1 MTRVAIVRRAGKK
14 NSAIE
19 VALRRKGFD
28 AQHVAEESP
37 DVADAD
43 VVLAIGN
50 INWFPRL
57 RERFHALR
65 GKRRP
70 VLAVWHFE
78 PLPFPA
84 HSGFPQPRLT
94 LREAVKI
101 ALRDR
106 RATDAH
112 TNYRRLRQL
121 HERGLLDLC
130 IATSRSRQN
139 FLLEKG
145 IPAHFVPLGYHDGMG
160 RRLDRVRDIDV
171 LFIGTS
177 DDARHRAAIRAIR
190 SAGIAVE
197 ALGSWKKGPTWGESR
212 TELINRAKIFL
223 NVQRHAGQYSGYR
236 MLLGMANGSMVIS
249 EPIHDPFPYL
259 PGIHYVEAALDEIP
273 RAIRGYLADEQARS
287 AIAESGHRFV
297 TMSLTLD
304 DSVDRITALVEST
317 LKQRKPD

>member
-1 MTRVAIVRRAGKK
+1 M
-14 NSAIE
+14 
-19 VALRRKGFD
+19 ALRRRGYD
-28 AQHVAEESP
+28 AEAVSEDSP
-37 DVADAD
+37 ALTYAD

-57 RERFHALR
+57 RQRFDALR
-65 GKRRP
+65 GGRRP

-84 HSGFPQPRLT
+84 GSGFPQPALT
-94 LREAVKI
+94 LRELVKV
-101 ALRDR
+101 ALGDK

-112 TNYRRLRQL
+112 TSYRRLRQM

-130 IATSRSRQN
+130 IVTSRSRQN

-145 IPAHFVPLGYHDGMG
+145 IPAHFVPLGYHAGMG
-160 RRLDRVRDIDV
+160 RRLDLVRDIDV

-177 DDARHRAAIRAIR
+177 DDARHRSAIRAIR

-197 ALGSWKKGPTWGESR
+197 AMGSWKKGPTWGESR

-236 MLLGMANGSMVIS
+236 MLLGMANGSMVLS

-259 PGIHYVEAALDEIP
+259 PGIHYVEAALEEIP
-273 RAIRGYLADEQARS
+273 RAIRRYLADEEARS
-287 AIAESGHRFV
+287 EIAGAGHRFV
-297 TMSLTLD
+297 TTSLTLD
-304 DSVDRITALVEST
+304 DSVGRITPLIESMLT
-317 LKQRKPD
+317 